1 MALVI
6 RDGMVVTPVAE
17 DVRAERATI
26 VVEGPRISRVAWD
39 ADRTRVVSR
48 PDDTVIDA
56 SRAVVVPG
64 LVDAHSHFYGML
76 VPGLIDRL
84 PLDVRRPF
92 LSACTDGWTER
103 DTYVA
108 TMLGVLRMLRHG
120 TTTVLENGAQGIEAT
135 EPAIRSLLESGV
147 RAVVGPMV
155 SDRTFS
161 DTMPGYVDRL
171 PGPLRAEVLDA
182 PPSPPGR
189 ELVERCVAIAR
200 RWHGAEGRISVCL
213 SPWAPFG
220 CTDEML
226 MSVAEASATH
236 RLPVH
241 THLLETRPQAVA
253 ARRLYGCSMV
263 EHIADLGLLSERFSG
278 AHAVWLSDRDL
289 DLMAEHR
296 AAISHNPLSN
306 LYLGSGVAR
315 VPELLRRGV
324 VVGIGSDGPNCGS
337 TTSLFEVMKLAA
349 LVHRLGERQAEQW
362 ITPHDVFRMA
372 TIGGA
377 RALKLD
383 AEIGSIEAGKRADLV
398 ILDAGTPE
406 FVPLNDPVWQLVYGQ
421 SGTAVECVIVDG
433 VVVFEH
439 GRPTRFDAAAIVA
452 EADEVGR
459 RLAARARPA
468 LARMA
473 RFEPYLTEAYGA
485 LLDEFAAV

>member
-135 EPAIRSLLESGV
+135 EPAIRAVLESGV

-226 MSVAEASATH
+226 MSV
-236 RLPVH
+236 
-241 THLLETRPQAVA
+241 
-253 ARRLYGCSMV
+253 V
-263 EHIADLGLLSERFSG
+263 EG
-278 AHAVWLSDRDL
+278 
-289 DLMAEHR
+289 
-296 AAISHNPLSN
+296 
-306 LYLGSGVAR
+306 
-315 VPELLRRGV
+315 
-324 VVGIGSDGPNCGS
+324 
-337 TTSLFEVMKLAA
+337 
-349 LVHRLGERQAEQW
+349 
-362 ITPHDVFRMA
+362 
-372 TIGGA
+372 
-377 RALKLD
+377 
-383 AEIGSIEAGKRADLV
+383 
-398 ILDAGTPE
+398 
-406 FVPLNDPVWQLVYGQ
+406 
-421 SGTAVECVIVDG
+421 
-433 VVVFEH
+433 
-439 GRPTRFDAAAIVA
+439 
-452 EADEVGR
+452 
-459 RLAARARPA
+459 
-468 LARMA
+468 
-473 RFEPYLTEAYGA
+473 
-485 LLDEFAAV
+485 